1 MMQGCGNEIFSIFNR
16 FRRLKISSIL
26 PGVSSVEMG
35 TLKTIE
41 HCRKE
46 KEMDTKAADAKESE
60 TKAADA
66 KVTVSEVVR
75 YMRVAAPA
83 VSRTLRSL
91 EEKNYVERMVC
102 EGDRRNVYVRVTEEG
117 KEILNECNRILSELL
132 KSVTEKMGEEDM
144 NRLIGYLNKLEQTAE
159 LEIEKRRQVNQQ
171 LK

>member
-16 FRRLKISSIL
+16 FHRLKISSIL

-46 KEMDTKAADAKESE
+46 KEMAAKEPDS
-60 TKAADA
+60 KSIDV

-117 KEILNECNRILSELL
+117 KEVLNECNRILSELL

-159 LEIEKRRQVNQQ
+159 LEIEKRRQLKQQ

>member
-75 YMRVAAPA
+75 HMRVAAPA

-91 EEKNYVERMVC
+91 EEK
-102 EGDRRNVYVRVTEEG
+102 
-117 KEILNECNRILSELL
+117 
-132 KSVTEKMGEEDM
+132 
-144 NRLIGYLNKLEQTAE
+144 KLCRTYG
-159 LEIEKRRQVNQQ
+159 V
-171 LK
+171 

>member
-16 FRRLKISSIL
+16 FHRLKISSIL

-46 KEMDTKAADAKESE
+46 KEMATKEPDSKSI
-60 TKAADA
+60 DA

-91 EEKNYVERMVC
+91 EEKKYVERMVC

-117 KEILNECNRILSELL
+117 KEVLNECNRILSELL

-144 NRLIGYLNKLEQTAE
+144 NRLIGYLNKLEQIAE
-159 LEIEKRRQVNQQ
+159 LEIEKRRQLKQQ

>member
-1 MMQGCGNEIFSIFNR
+1 MTKVVGVR
-16 FRRLKISSIL
+16 FRRAGKIYYFDPGKARMEAGSHVIVETARGIEYGTVLIAPKEVDDKVVVQPLKPVI
-26 PGVSSVEMG
+26 
-35 TLKTIE
+35 
-41 HCRKE
+41 
-46 KEMDTKAADAKESE
+46 
-60 TKAADA
+60 
-66 KVTVSEVVR
+66 
-75 YMRVAAPA
+75 RVATPA

-159 LEIEKRRQVNQQ
+159 LEIEKRRQLKQQ

>member
-16 FRRLKISSIL
+16 FHHLKISSIL

-46 KEMDTKAADAKESE
+46 KEMD
-60 TKAADA
+60 A
-66 KVTVSEVVR
+66 KVTGVKVKVSEVVR

-159 LEIEKRRQVNQQ
+159 LERRQ
-171 LK
+171 LKQ

>member
-1 MMQGCGNEIFSIFNR
+1 
-16 FRRLKISSIL
+16 
-26 PGVSSVEMG
+26 
-35 TLKTIE
+35 
-41 HCRKE
+41 
-46 KEMDTKAADAKESE
+46 
-60 TKAADA
+60 
-66 KVTVSEVVR
+66 
-75 YMRVAAPA
+75 MRVAAPA

-159 LEIEKRRQVNQQ
+159 LEIEKRRQLNQQ
-171 LK
+171 L

>member
-16 FRRLKISSIL
+16 FHRLKISSIL

-46 KEMDTKAADAKESE
+46 KEPDSKSI
-60 TKAADA
+60 DA

-117 KEILNECNRILSELL
+117 KEVLNECNRILSELL

-144 NRLIGYLNKLEQTAE
+144 NRLIGYLNKLEQIAE
-159 LEIEKRRQVNQQ
+159 LEIEKRRQ

>member
-46 KEMDTKAADAKESE
+46 KEMDI
-60 TKAADA
+60 KAADA

-144 NRLIGYLNKLEQTAE
+144 NRLVGYLNKLEQTAE
-159 LEIEKRRQVNQQ
+159 LEIEKRRQLKQQ

>member
-16 FRRLKISSIL
+16 FHHLKISSIL

-46 KEMDTKAADAKESE
+46 KEMDTKV
-60 TKAADA
+60 TDA

-159 LEIEKRRQVNQQ
+159 LEIEKRRN
-171 LK
+171 LKQ

>member
-1 MMQGCGNEIFSIFNR
+1 MQGCGNEIFSIFNR
-16 FRRLKISSIL
+16 FHHLKLSSIL

-46 KEMDTKAADAKESE
+46 KEMDTKAAD

-66 KVTVSEVVR
+66 KVTVSEVAR

-83 VSRTLRSL
+83 VSRTLRTL
-91 EEKNYVERMVC
+91 EEKAYVERMVC
-102 EGDRRNVYVRVTEEG
+102 EGDRRNVYVKVTDAG
-117 KEILNECNRILSELL
+117 KDILNECNRILSELL
-132 KSVTEKMGEEDM
+132 ESVTEKMGEEDM

-159 LEIEKRRQVNQQ
+159 LEIEKRRQ
-171 LK
+171 LKQ

>member
-1 MMQGCGNEIFSIFNR
+1 
-16 FRRLKISSIL
+16 
-26 PGVSSVEMG
+26 
-35 TLKTIE
+35 
-41 HCRKE
+41 
-46 KEMDTKAADAKESE
+46 
-60 TKAADA
+60 
-66 KVTVSEVVR
+66 
-75 YMRVAAPA
+75 MRVAAPA

-159 LEIEKRRQVNQQ
+159 LEIEKRRQLKQQ

>member
-16 FRRLKISSIL
+16 FHRLKISSIL

-46 KEMDTKAADAKESE
+46 KELAAKETDAKEPDS
-60 TKAADA
+60 KSIDA
-66 KVTVSEVVR
+66 KVTAR

-117 KEILNECNRILSELL
+117 KEVLNECNRILSELL

-159 LEIEKRRQVNQQ
+159 LEIEKRRQLKQQ

>member
-1 MMQGCGNEIFSIFNR
+1 
-16 FRRLKISSIL
+16 
-26 PGVSSVEMG
+26 MG

-46 KEMDTKAADAKESE
+46 KEMATKETDAKEPDS
-60 TKAADA
+60 KSIDA

-117 KEILNECNRILSELL
+117 KEVLNECNRILSELL

-144 NRLIGYLNKLEQTAE
+144 NRLIGYLNKLEQIAE
-159 LEIEKRRQVNQQ
+159 LEIEKRRQ